1 LVIEMPQPPTIHAIE
16 PELKALRAADNRSH
30 RLAAMLHIRVI
41 DDLTGHAASPEFVEK
56 IPIAFARRHNLL
68 GLSNDRDRLTVA
80 VSDLLDPTPLDV
92 VSRYLGRSVRPVLAS
107 QEQIVAAI
115 NSAYQ
120 QRTGQAR
127 EMIDRIDRNELLAE
141 VDRLT
146 SSEDLLDSADR
157 APVIRLVNLLLFEA
171 VQGRASDVHV
181 QPYEDQVVCRYRIDG
196 VLYDAYTLPK
206 TVQGEMVSR
215 IKVMA
220 HMNIAEKRLPQDGR
234 ATVQVGDRSVDL
246 RVATLPTTFGER
258 AVIRLLDKGARL
270 YNAAELGMDES
281 MLGQFSRLIRS
292 EHGIILST
300 GPTGSG
306 KTTTLY
312 AALREINSKERNIL
326 TLEDPVEY
334 RLPGI
339 SQTQISEK
347 KGMTFASGLRSVLRQ
362 DPDIIMVGEIRDHET
377 AAMAIQS
384 ALTGHL
390 VLSTLHTN
398 DAASA
403 VTRLLDLGIEP
414 FLLASSLI
422 GVLAQRLARRICP
435 ECAVAQP
442 PPAVARLGSS
452 AEKAQPGAAVPHVL
466 RGAGCSNCRGTG
478 FQGRLGM
485 FELLI
490 VDDAVRRDIGRRA
503 SAAEIRASAIAAGM
517 RPLRED
523 GLAKVSAGLTTP
535 EEVIRITGANAE

>member
-1 LVIEMPQPPTIHAIE
+1 MTNSTTAIATPAIE
-16 PELKALRAADNRSH
+16 NPSR
-30 RLAAMLHIRVI
+30 RLAAILHIESI
-41 DDLTGHAASPEFVEK
+41 DDLSAHTASPEFVEK

-68 GLSNDRDRLTVA
+68 GLADAGDRLTVA
-80 VSDLLDPTPLDV
+80 VSDLIDPTPLDV
-92 VSRYLGRSVRPVLAS
+92 VGRYMGRSVRPVLAS
-107 QEQIVAAI
+107 QEQIAAAI
-115 NSAYQ
+115 NAAYQ

-127 EMIDRIDRNELLAE
+127 EMIDRIDRSEVLAE
-141 VDRLT
+141 VDRLGN
-146 SSEDLLDSADR
+146 SEDLLDSADR

-206 TVQGEMVSR
+206 TVQEEMVSR

-234 ATVQVGDRSVDL
+234 ATVEVGDRSVDL

-270 YNAAELGMDES
+270 YSATELGMDAQ
-281 MLGQFSRLIRS
+281 MLREFSRLIGS

-312 AALREINSKERNIL
+312 AALREINSKDRNIL

-339 SQTQISEK
+339 SQTQISQK
-347 KGMTFASGLRSVLRQ
+347 QGMTFASGLRSVLRQ

-390 VLSTLHTN
+390 VFSTLHTN

-414 FLLASSLI
+414 FLLASSLV

-435 ECAVAQP
+435 EC
-442 PPAVARLGSS
+442 GKS
-452 AEKAQPGAAVPHVL
+452 AEIDAGISAQSR
-466 RGAGCSNCRGTG
+466 RGGGCANCRGTG
-478 FQGRLGM
+478 FQGRLGL

-490 VDDAVRRDIGRRA
+490 VDDAIRRDIGRRA

-535 EEVIRITGANAE
+535 EEVIRITGANTE